1 MGGDLELF
9 RPKGGAQMKL
19 GAGMGKEIRTTTL
32 HLLRGTWLFGP
43 AQGSSKKTPKKQIL
57 LATL

>member
-43 AQGSSKKTPKKQIL
+43 AQGSSKKNPKIRFY
-57 LATL
+57 

>member
-1 MGGDLELF
+1 MQRPDRQEVGGVLELF
-9 RPKGGAQMKL
+9 RPKGGAPMNH

-32 HLLRGTWLFGP
+32 YLLRGTWLFGS
-43 AQGSSKKTPKKQIL
+43 AQGSS